1 MGGTIRLRDGREY
14 YRLDEAEG
22 REFDT
27 YDVYLYE
34 LVLLFFGLDPEEP
47 VRGRDALMEGLYR
60 FFGELKGRG
69 YRVQDPHFVPSG
81 EKHYSELLDR
91 VLDDLWWSGF
101 IEVRGGT
108 GGGAEELGLTEKEK
122 EVARALLRE
131 KISLEDLDRLK
142 AFRLSLFKPT
152 EGFGLH

>member
-1 MGGTIRLRDGREY
+1 MKRLRDGREY

-22 REFDT
+22 KEFGA

-34 LVLLFFGLDPEEP
+34 LVLLFFGLDPEEL

-81 EKHYSELLDR
+81 EKHYSNLLDR

-101 IEVRGGT
+101 IEVVTENGT
-108 GGGAEELGLTEKEK
+108 KEFGLTEKGE
-122 EVARALLRE
+122 ERAEALVRERLRPG
-131 KISLEDLDRLK
+131 DLNYLR
-142 AFRLSLFKPT
+142 AFRLSLSRPAGAK
-152 EGFGLH
+152 G

>member
-1 MGGTIRLRDGREY
+1 MGGTIRLEDGREY

-22 REFDT
+22 KEFGNH
-27 YDVYLYE
+27 DVYLYE
-34 LVLLFFGLDPEEP
+34 FVLLFFGLDPEEP

-101 IEVRGGT
+101 IEVVAEDGT
-108 GGGAEELGLTEKEK
+108 EEFRLTEKGEEK
-122 EVARALLRE
+122 AKALVRERLR
-131 KISLEDLDRLK
+131 SGDLDYFR
-142 AFRLSLFKPT
+142 AFRLSLSRPAGAK
-152 EGFGLH
+152 G